1 MHLSLGVSQGG
12 GIHTEEEFDLW
23 IHVNGL
29 FSPSQMIGNF
39 VLTFIVKICSSL
51 MFRLDLYLGTISS
64 KVESR
69 TF

>member
-1 MHLSLGVSQGG
+1 MYLSLVASQGG
-12 GIHTEEEFDLW
+12 GIHDEEEFDLW
-23 IHVNGL
+23 ICVNGL
-29 FSPSQMIGNF
+29 FSRQMIGNF
-39 VLTFIVKICSSL
+39 VLAFIVKICSSL